1 MNLQIACVITA
12 DKKAKIVYTIAKTKK
27 LASNT
32 AKVTIKK
39 IAKNVAATKIGHFKI
54 FCKTIASIIVATGS
68 AKNSNKISICQSG
81 NIQNI
86 SISCYALP
94 YFNRFMIEIRTFTDK
109 LSDITTFDMIT
120 L

>member
-1 MNLQIACVITA
+1 MKL
-12 DKKAKIVYTIAKTKK
+12 DKFIGMMT
-27 LASNT
+27 
-32 AKVTIKK
+32 
-39 IAKNVAATKIGHFKI
+39 GHFD
-54 FCKTIASIIVATGS
+54 
-68 AKNSNKISICQSG
+68 SNKISICQSG